1 MTYEALINKI
11 KQLRIKRAEAH
22 GNYAE
27 QDRINKLLDKLY
39 EKYYLMVEQVNKGN
53 YDSASSFLSR

>member
-39 EKYYLMVEQVNKGN
+39 EKYYLITEQ
-53 YDSASSFLSR
+53 AERRL